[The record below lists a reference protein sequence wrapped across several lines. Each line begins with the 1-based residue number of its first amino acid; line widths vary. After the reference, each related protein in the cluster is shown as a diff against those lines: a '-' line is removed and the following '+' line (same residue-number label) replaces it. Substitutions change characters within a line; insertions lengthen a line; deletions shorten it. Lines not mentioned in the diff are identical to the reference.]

1 MAVSL
6 KIKKNSHKNKFEK
19 ITTFSG
25 QSSDLPKKESGPNL
39 AINQSVSPTGKVPD
53 KAIQSQKPREPRDN
67 SKKKRDDKKQKKMAL
82 SLNKEQ
88 RAARPGIPFNL
99 NINFKHNYQ
108 INS

>member
-6 KIKKNSHKNKFEK
+6 TNKKKQSQKKILKNFN
-19 ITTFSG
+19 ISG

-39 AINQSVSPTGKVPD
+39 AINQSVSPTGKVPE

-88 RAARPGIPFNL
+88 RAARPGISFSL
-99 NINFKHNYQ
+99 KKFFR
-108 INS
+108 